1 MKEGVAFMIE
11 KAYPVAYEIA
21 GPAAM
26 FTRPD
31 TGSSPVS
38 YPAPTKSALKSIF
51 ECVVMSKEA
60 YFEPQRVEICN
71 PIVFHKYTTNYGG
84 PLKKSGTINFQ
95 IFATVLENV
104 SYKVYGV
111 ILSYSTPRTGNNP
124 QHQLQ
129 EVFMRRLA
137 SGHLHSTPF
146 LGWKEF
152 VPNYF
157 GPIRVETF
165 ADISI
170 NLVVPSMLNTM
181 YDKPTNGAVSPEFE
195 QNVMIDKGVLYYA

>member
-1 MKEGVAFMIE
+1 MIE
-11 KAYPVAYEIA
+11 KVYQVAFEIA

-71 PIVFHKYTTNYGG
+71 PIVFHKYTTNYRG
-84 PLKKSGTINFQ
+84 PLRKSGTGNFQ
-95 IFATVLENV
+95 IFSTVLENV
-104 SYKVYGV
+104 CYKVHGV
-111 ILSYSTPRTGNNP
+111 ILSYLPPQRKNNP

-129 EVFMRRLA
+129 EVFMRRLV
-137 SGHLHSTPF
+137 SGQLYSTPF

-157 GPIRVETF
+157 GPIRADTF
-165 ADISI
+165 ADTSI
-170 NLVVPSMLNTM
+170 NLTIPSMLNTL
-181 YDKPTNGAVSPEFE
+181 YDKPTDGTVAPEFM
-195 QNVMIDKGVLYYA
+195 QNVKIEGGVLLYAE

>member
-1 MKEGVAFMIE
+1 MIE
-11 KAYPVAYEIA
+11 KVYPVAYEIA

-38 YPAPTKSALKSIF
+38 YPAPTKSTLKSIF

-60 YFEPQRVEICN
+60 YFEPQRVEICK
-71 PIVFHKYTTNYGG
+71 PIVFHKFTTNYGG
-84 PLKKSGTINFQ
+84 PLKKSGTSNFQ

-104 SYKVYGV
+104 CYKVHGV
-111 ILSYSTPRTGNNP
+111 ILSNSPPRTGNNQ

-152 VPNYF
+152 VPTYF
-157 GPIRVETF
+157 GPIREETF
-165 ADISI
+165 SDTSI
-170 NLVVPSMLNTM
+170 NLAIPSMLNTM
-181 YDKPTNGAVSPEFE
+181 YDKPIEGSVAPEFT
-195 QNVMIDKGVLYYA
+195 QNVTIDKGVLLYAQ

>member
-1 MKEGVAFMIE
+1 MIE
-11 KAYPVAYEIA
+11 KAYQVAYEIA

-38 YPAPTKSALKSIF
+38 YQAPTKSALKSIF
-51 ECVVMSKEA
+51 ECVVMSKMA
-60 YFEPQRVEICN
+60 YFEPQSVEICN

-84 PLKKSGTINFQ
+84 PLKKSGTNNFQ

-104 SYKVYGV
+104 CYKIRGV
-111 ILSYSTPRTGNNP
+111 ILSKSPPRTGNNP

-152 VPNYF
+152 VPTYF
-157 GPIRVETF
+157 GPIRAETF
-165 ADISI
+165 ADTSIS
-170 NLVVPSMLNTM
+170 LVIPSMLNTM
-181 YDKPTNGAVSPEFE
+181 YDQPTAGSVAPKFT
-195 QNVMIDKGVLYYA
+195 QNVMIDKGVLHYA

>member
-1 MKEGVAFMIE
+1 MIE
-11 KAYPVAYEIA
+11 KVYQVTFEIA

-51 ECVVMSKEA
+51 ECIVLSKEA
-60 YFEPQRVEICN
+60 YFEPRRVEICN

-84 PLKKSGTINFQ
+84 PLRKSGTGNFQ
-95 IFATVLENV
+95 IFSTVLENV
-104 SYKVYGV
+104 CYKVYGV
-111 ILSYSTPRTGNNP
+111 ILSYLPPQEKSNP
-124 QHQLQ
+124 PHQLQ

-137 SGHLHSTPF
+137 SGQLYSTPF

-152 VPNYF
+152 VPTYF
-157 GPIRVETF
+157 GPIRTDTF
-165 ADISI
+165 ADTSI
-170 NLVVPSMLNTM
+170 NLTITSMLNTM
-181 YDKPTNGAVSPEFE
+181 YDKPTDGKVFPEFT
-195 QNVMIDKGVLYYA
+195 QNVKIEEGILLYAE

>member
-1 MKEGVAFMIE
+1 MIE
-11 KAYPVAYEIA
+11 KAYQVAFEIA

-31 TGSSPVS
+31 TGAVPVS
-38 YPAPTKSALKSIF
+38 YPAPTKSALKSMF

-60 YFEPQRVEICN
+60 YFEPQRVEICK

-84 PLKKSGTINFQ
+84 PLRKSGTVNFQ
-95 IFATVLENV
+95 IFSTVLENV
-104 SYKVYGV
+104 CYKVYGV
-111 ILSYSTPRTGNNP
+111 IFSYLPPRGKNNP

-137 SGHLHSTPF
+137 YGKLHSTPF

-152 VPNYF
+152 VPTYF
-157 GPIRVETF
+157 GPIRSDTV
-165 ADISI
+165 ADTSI
-170 NLVVPSMLNTM
+170 NLAIQSMLVTM
-181 YDKPTNGAVSPEFE
+181 YDKPTDGKISPEFV
-195 QNVMIDKGVLYYA
+195 QNVTIENGVLHYAE